1 MKTVTLFL
9 FFMAFSCMLQGQI
22 TITGNIRDEQ
32 SQESIPGVNIL
43 EKGTTNGTITDLDG
57 NYTLNVSDKESI
69 IQVSY
74 LGYLSEEVIV
84 GEQTNIDVTLLP
96 DLVNLEMVTVI
107 GYGTQKKSVVTA
119 AIASVSNED
128 ISKVAPVRIDNALK
142 GLAAGVTVTQSSGQP
157 GASSQVRIRG
167 IGTINT
173 ADPIYIVDG
182 VQANQG
188 IDYIDPLD
196 IESIEVLKDAASC
209 AVYGTRG
216 ANGVILITT
225 KSGSKGKAKVSYDF
239 SYGIQNPWKERDVLN
254 ATEYA
259 TMMNEGYVW
268 AGKDEIY
275 TDPESL
281 GDGTDWQHEVFNY
294 NAPEMSHKLAISG
307 GTNKVLYY
315 LSASYFTQDGI
326 VGGNFDRSNY
336 DRMVLRSNL
345 TFNLMDNDSRSFI
358 NKMDLG
364 VNTSYT
370 NIQAYGITENSEY
383 GSVLGSA
390 VAFSPLLGVYADN
403 PDELIESV
411 ENDNGHTLIRD
422 SEGNIYTVA
431 GSDYNEI
438 TNPVAQME
446 LPGQLTYSNVILSNF
461 WGELNIWDNLKFR
474 SSFGSELTFGG
485 YDGWTPEYYLSST
498 NYTDESSVYSGMSKD
513 IVWQLENV
521 LSYDHQ
527 FDNGH
532 YFKIM
537 LGQSARA
544 ITGRYLYGYNR
555 YMVEDNADKANLDF
569 CTGTSTEGDMS
580 TSGSAYTP
588 YRVSSLFGRLS
599 YNYKE
604 RYMVQGIIRRDGSTK
619 FGSNHRYG
627 IFPSVSLGWNI
638 SNEDFMSNRPEW
650 FNTAK
655 LRASWGKNGN
665 DQISDFTYDP
675 QTSTG
680 NNYTFGTDDN
690 NTTVNGTKPS
700 SLTNP
705 DVHWEESI
713 QSDVGLDLAF
723 FRNAFTFTVD
733 YYLKKTSG
741 MLIQMPV
748 PTYAGD
754 SKPYANVGTMNNS
767 GVEFETNVKFNVSAV
782 NFNIGANAAYLK
794 NKLVDLGNSD
804 GFLALDSYQNVGT
817 ISRAE
822 NGECYPYFYGY
833 KTDGIFQ
840 NESEVTEWLNE
851 DQELLQPDAEP
862 GDVRF
867 VDVDGDGE
875 ITEDDRTKI
884 GKGMPDWTYGFNLR
898 ADWKGFD
905 FNLMLQGT
913 IGNQI
918 YDATRRTD
926 IKYINLPSY
935 MLDRWHGEG
944 TSNSLPRFTFSDD
957 NGNWLSSDLFVKD
970 GDYMRVKN
978 VSIGYTIPSSITK
991 KVLIERFRVYASAEN
1006 LLTFTKYDGFDPEIS
1021 SGSTSLGVDRGVY
1034 PQARVFSFG
1043 ANVSF

>member
-1 MKTVTLFL
+1 MVFSCLLEGQVTL
-9 FFMAFSCMLQGQI
+9 SGTVKDGQS
-22 TITGNIRDEQ
+22 E
-32 SQESIPGVNIL
+32 ESIPGVNIL
-43 EKGTTNGTITDLDG
+43 EKGTNNGTITDLEG
-57 NYTLNVSDKESI
+57 NFTITVSSKESVL
-69 IQVSY
+69 QVSY
-74 LGYLSEEVIV
+74 LGYLTEEIKV
-84 GEQTNIDVTLLP
+84 EDQTIFNVALLP
-96 DLVNLEMVTVI
+96 DLVNLETVTVI
-107 GYGTQKKSVVTA
+107 GYGVQKKSVVTA
-119 AIASVSNED
+119 AIASVSEED

-182 VQANQG
+182 VQTNQG

-196 IESIEVLKDAASC
+196 IQSIEVLKDAASC

-225 KSGSKGKAKVSYDF
+225 KSGTKGKAVVSYDF
-239 SYGIQNPWKERDVLN
+239 TYGIQNPWRERDVLN

-259 TMMNEGYVW
+259 TLMNEGYVW
-268 AGKDEIY
+268 DGDDEVY
-275 TDPESL
+275 TNPESY
-281 GDGTDWQHEVFNY
+281 GEGTDWQHEVFNY
-294 NAPEMSHKLAISG
+294 NAPETSHKLAISG
-307 GTNKVLYY
+307 GTDKVLYY
-315 LSASYFTQDGI
+315 LSASYLSQDGI

-345 TFNLMDNDSRSFI
+345 TFKLMDNKSRNYI
-358 NKMDLG
+358 NKMDFG
-364 VNTSYT
+364 INTSFT
-370 NIQAYGITENSEY
+370 NIQSCGITENSEY

-390 VAFSPLLGVYADN
+390 IAFSPLLGVYADD
-403 PDELIESV
+403 PDALIE
-411 ENDNGHTLIRD
+411 EIETEGGHTLIRD
-422 SEGNIYTVA
+422 DDGNIYTVA

-446 LPGQLTYSNVILSNF
+446 LPGQENYSNVFTSNF

-474 SSFGSELTFGG
+474 SSFGSELTFAG
-485 YDGWTPEYYLSST
+485 YDGWTPEYYLNSS
-498 NYTDESSVYSGMSKD
+498 NYSDESSVYSGMSKD

-521 LSYDHQ
+521 ISYDKY
-527 FDNGH
+527 FGNH

-537 LGQSARA
+537 AGQSARS

-555 YMVEDNADKANLDF
+555 YMVEDNAEKANLDF

-588 YRVSSLFGRLS
+588 YRVASLFGRLS
-599 YNYKE
+599 YNYNEK
-604 RYMVQGIIRRDGSTK
+604 YMFQGILRRDGSTK
-619 FGSNHRYG
+619 FGPSYKYG
-627 IFPSVSLGWNI
+627 YFPSVSFGWNI
-638 SNEDFMSNRPEW
+638 TKEDFMAGIPEW
-650 FNTAK
+650 LNTAK

-665 DQISDFTYDP
+665 DQIDDFVYDP

-713 QSDVGLDLAF
+713 QTDVGLDLVF
-723 FRNAFTFTVD
+723 LNNAITFTVD
-733 YYLKKTSG
+733 YYNKKTSD
-741 MLIQMPV
+741 MLIEMPV

-754 SKPYANVGTMNNS
+754 SKPYANVGTMRNS
-767 GVEFETNVKFNVSAV
+767 GIEFETNFKFNISTV
-782 NFNIGANAAYLK
+782 NFNVGANAAYLK
-794 NKLVDLGNSD
+794 NKLTDLGNAD
-804 GFLALDSYQNVGT
+804 GYLNLDSYQNVGT

-840 NESEVTEWLNE
+840 NEEEVAAWVNE
-851 DQELLQPDAEP
+851 DGDLLQDEAEP

-867 VDVDGDGE
+867 VDVNGDGE
-875 ITEDDRTKI
+875 ISEDDRTKI
-884 GKGMPDWTYGFNLR
+884 GKGMPDWTYGFNLS
-898 ADWKGFD
+898 ADWNGFD
-905 FNLMLQGT
+905 FSMMLQGT
-913 IGNQI
+913 VGNQI

-926 IKYINLPSY
+926 ISHINLPSY

-944 TSNSLPRFTFSDD
+944 TSNTLPRFTFSDD

-970 GDYMRVKN
+970 GNYMRVKN
-978 VSIGYTIPSSITK
+978 VSLGYTIPSSITK
-991 KVLIERFRVYASAEN
+991 KVLISKFRMYASAQN
-1006 LLTFTKYDGFDPEIS
+1006 LLTFTKYEGFDPEIS

-1034 PQARVFSFG
+1034 PQARVYSFG
-1043 ANVSF
+1043 VNVSF